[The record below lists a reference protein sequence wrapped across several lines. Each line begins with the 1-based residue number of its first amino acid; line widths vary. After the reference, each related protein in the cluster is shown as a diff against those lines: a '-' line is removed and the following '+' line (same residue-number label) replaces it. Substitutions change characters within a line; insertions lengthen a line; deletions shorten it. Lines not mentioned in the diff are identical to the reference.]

1 MNSEG
6 FFKCAFGICKYQIY
20 IINNHVKIQY
30 ITYTASILPQLR
42 EMIDNLNLKIMDE
55 LYPNSYNNGVHFVV
69 TTDEFNI
76 FQRNVINNEHCWV
89 VDNADNE
96 KRIIDGRWYSDDMS
110 FAEFVEEYI
119 PCTPPPPAYNALAY
133 NAPYNARNAPPPYN
147 ERNAHSVGGKKGRK
161 TLKYHPT
168 KYYKGIK
175 NKTRRKREIEKYGSL
190 SWKNPKAY
198 VGFKTDKGIT
208 TKQSTYTTAWKKI
221 FPDALSLES
230 KSKASG
236 VPLKYIM
243 ESYNRG
249 MAAWR
254 TGHRPG
260 ATEQQWGYA
269 RVHSFL
275 LCGKTY
281 HTTDSDLV
289 RKAKKDS
296 KTAKKWWETQC

>member
-6 FFKCAFGICKYQIY
+6 FFKCAFGMCKYQIY

-110 FAEFVEEYI
+110 FADFVEEYI

-133 NAPYNARNAPPPYN
+133 NAPYNARNAPPPYS
-147 ERNAHSVGGKKGRK
+147 ERNAPRSVGGKKGRK
-161 TLKYHPT
+161 SR
-168 KYYKGIK
+168 KGRSR
-175 NKTRRKREIEKYGSL
+175 KTRKSRSRKTR
-190 SWKNPKAY
+190 
-198 VGFKTDKGIT
+198 
-208 TKQSTYTTAWKKI
+208 KK
-221 FPDALSLES
+221 
-230 KSKASG
+230 
-236 VPLKYIM
+236 
-243 ESYNRG
+243 
-249 MAAWR
+249 
-254 TGHRPG
+254 
-260 ATEQQWGYA
+260 
-269 RVHSFL
+269 
-275 LCGKTY
+275 
-281 HTTDSDLV
+281 
-289 RKAKKDS
+289 
-296 KTAKKWWETQC
+296 